1 MLWIRIQIG
10 YVLSDFMDPNPYSE
24 YGSQSTQLKIG
35 KVTLLTESSGSDTFF
50 KHIWKLERKINL
62 YR

>member
-50 KHIWKLERKINL
+50 
-62 YR
+62 